1 MYSFTNH
8 FSYLSLRHRI
18 GMINRR
24 RSGYRAW
31 GRYAIVGGLLIAVGT
46 LACRHKR
53 DADEF
58 VMNRINFNVP
68 LTNSTR
74 RLAAELDA
82 PGMPW
87 FRQSA
92 LFSKEQ
98 NEERTAIINGRR
110 VVIIPFTQYP
120 HILCLRN
127 DRLALKLPNEERV
140 KVFVNGQQS
149 KSPEEALS
157 ALRFDEVADLFV
169 YQKWNDAAGA
179 DKYPEDYRIF
189 ISTTHK
195 TPVSSPRRSQWVSYL
210 KAAAISDY
218 PLGKASTFSMNKL
231 LEATF
236 FSNKLTFV
244 KRTED
249 DYLTLYDDYKTNIDV
264 YINGLPAKPKDVE
277 SVHIREVDRLYA
289 NERSFEEWVDGPDPK
304 SRFVLYIQTAPK
316 RAKRDSTYYVFSP
329 FYSGDF

>member
-8 FSYLSLRHRI
+8 FSHFSLRHRI
-18 GMINRR
+18 GMMNRR

-31 GRYAIVGGLLIAVGT
+31 GRYAMLGALLIGVGM

-53 DADEF
+53 DDDRF
-58 VMNRINFNVP
+58 VMNLVNSNIP

-82 PGMPW
+82 HGMPW
-87 FRQSA
+87 FRQAA
-92 LFSKEQ
+92 LLSKEQ
-98 NEERTAIINGRR
+98 NEERTEIINGRR
-110 VVIIPFTQYP
+110 VVIIPFTDYP
-120 HILCLRN
+120 DILCLRN
-127 DRLALKLPNEERV
+127 DRLALKLSDGERV
-140 KVFVNGQQS
+140 KVFVNGQQAE
-149 KSPEEALS
+149 SPEKAVS

-169 YQKWNDAAGA
+169 YQKWDDAADA
-179 DKYPEDYRIF
+179 EKYPESYRIF

-195 TPVSSPRRSQWVSYL
+195 TPVISSRRSQWVKYL
-210 KAAAISDY
+210 KAAAVSDY

-244 KRTED
+244 KRTKD
-249 DYLTLYDDYKTNIDV
+249 DYLTLYDDYKTNIDL
-264 YINGLPAKPKDVE
+264 YINGLPAKPKDIE
-277 SVHIREVDRLYA
+277 NVHVREVDRLYA
-289 NERSFEEWVDGPDPK
+289 NERSFEEWVDGPDRK
-304 SRFVLYIQTAPK
+304 SRFILYIQTTPK